1 MTRSNCA
8 SAYAMRPLS
17 ANVWSLNGSPTLVRP
32 RRVLGRLELGVG
44 PQLLHGRLDGRLALR
59 RVEPLALGR
68 REHDVEHAA
77 LLGGELLLDEVRR
90 ALRVRAG
97 DLELVAQPAADGGD
111 ERDRGRRRS
120 RARKAGP
127 GGDAT
132 AHARAQPAQRARR
145 QSFVG

>member
-32 RRVLGRLELGVG
+32 AVSSVGLNCGVG
-44 PQLLHGRLDGRLALR
+44 PQLPHGRLDGGLALGC
-59 RVEPLALGR
+59 VESLALGR
-68 REHDVEHAA
+68 REHDVEHAT

-90 ALRVRAG
+90 ALRVGAG
-97 DLELVAQPAADGGD
+97 DLELVAQPASDGGD
-111 ERDRGRRRS
+111 ERDEDDDDPEPGKQDPAGMGR
-120 RARKAGP
+120 AGAGP
-127 GGDAT
+127 AG
-132 AHARAQPAQRARR
+132 PRARR

>member
-32 RRVLGRLELGVG
+32 AVSSVGLNSASVRRFAMAASIA
-44 PQLLHGRLDGRLALR
+44 ALR
-59 RVEPLALGR
+59 SGGVESLALGR

-77 LLGGELLLDEVRR
+77 LLGRELLLDQVRR
-90 ALRVRAG
+90 ALRVGAG
-97 DLELVAQPAADGGD
+97 DLELVAQAASDGGD
-111 ERDRGRRRS
+111 ECDQDDDDPEPGKEDPAGMDRAG
-120 RARKAGP
+120 AGP
-127 GGDAT
+127 AG
-132 AHARAQPAQRARR
+132 PRARR